1 MTNEELERL
10 TKENTEL
17 KNLNETLMKKLKVYE
32 PFSRCRSSYFDLSR
46 FNQYKVKNSIEQIL
60 GAISLNSLKYKSN
73 ILYIYIFFFNLYMD
87 FLYLN
92 IFT

>member
-10 TKENTEL
+10 TKENSEL

-73 ILYIYIFFFNLYMD
+73 ILYIYI
-87 FLYLN
+87 YL
-92 IFT
+92 I

>member
-10 TKENTEL
+10 TKENSEL

-32 PFSRCRSSYFDLSR
+32 PFSRCRLNYFDLSR

-73 ILYIYIFFFNLYMD
+73 ILYRAGYPVFFG
-87 FLYLN
+87 
-92 IFT
+92 I